1 MYKSIHAIKKKKKKM
16 TPSPGVTFIR
26 IIRIQVLFSWVTS
39 EISYLFCVNANLTT
53 AGLILAKTCLTFGVK
68 NQINR

>member
-1 MYKSIHAIKKKKKKM
+1 MYKSVHTIKKKKKNQSKKQKQM

-39 EISYLFCVNANLTT
+39 EISYLFWVYANLTT
-53 AGLILAKTCLTFGVK
+53 AGLILT
-68 NQINR
+68 